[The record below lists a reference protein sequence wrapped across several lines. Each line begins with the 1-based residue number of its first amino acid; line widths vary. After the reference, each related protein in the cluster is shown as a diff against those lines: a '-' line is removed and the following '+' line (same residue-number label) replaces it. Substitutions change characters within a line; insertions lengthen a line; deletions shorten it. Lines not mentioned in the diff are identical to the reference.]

1 MKSKNYIREIQLP
14 LLVAIG
20 ILLLASCRNETDD
33 SVGNTPQSAVE
44 LVPLLS
50 PYRDVQEPTSRA
62 DGMLPE
68 GYLSYDELY
77 PTTMPPNK
85 TIGIFLTPDR
95 STSLG
100 TFIYEG
106 KVDGISNWKS
116 TITVEQGKQYY
127 IYGFMPRSG
136 AENATITSLNGTGDD
151 DYANGAKISIANY
164 DALTTADV
172 SVIVGLRWAT
182 EDEKIN
188 GIDSATGSDV
198 PLGHFGYK
206 GMPEG
211 KNRLFVLLKHIYAG
225 LHFATKVDPV
235 YNNLRTIRITK
246 VELTAKDIKEKV
258 KLEITLTANANGEDP
273 LTNVTYTPVSSSSTN
288 TTITLYEKD
297 DVQEPLGVTVPAD
310 QFNDFLG
317 CLVPG
322 STENFI
328 LRTTYDV
335 YDKDTS
341 VKPEG
346 NLIRK
351 GCVAENII
359 DRNRISTF
367 PNLKAGELFT
377 VNLLIQP
384 TFLYVLSEPDLD
396 NPTITIQ

>member
-127 IYGFMPRSG
+127 IYGFMPREDADG
-136 AENATITSLNGTGDD
+136 ASITSIGGN
-151 DYANGAKISIANY
+151 YANGAVLEIERYKT
-164 DALTTADV
+164 LTTADA
-172 SVIVGLRWAT
+172 SVVVGVRNAT
-182 EDEKIN
+182 AAEKIS
-188 GIDSATGSDV
+188 G
-198 PLGHFGYK
+198 PLSPIKLGAFSYL
-206 GMPEG
+206 GMEEG
-211 KNRLFVLLKHIYAG
+211 DNRIFVLLKHI
-225 LHFATKVDPV
+225 FAAVHVKAFIGPKYHKLRSIKITGVDLVAYNIPATVDITIRLEANDEGNDPV
-235 YNNLRTIRITK
+235 TETIYAPSVTQTTRTATLFPYEG
-246 VELTAKDIKEKV
+246 VTEYDIPEKASDPNPEGF
-258 KLEITLTANANGEDP
+258 LACFMPIIPDPSQP
-273 LTNVTYTPVSSSSTN
+273 LTF
-288 TTITLYEKD
+288 
-297 DVQEPLGVTVPAD
+297 A
-310 QFNDFLG
+310 
-317 CLVPG
+317 
-322 STENFI
+322 
-328 LRTTYDV
+328 LRTTYNV
-335 YDKDTS
+335 YDSKGT
-341 VKPEG
+341 
-346 NLIRK
+346 LIRE
-351 GCVAENII
+351 GCVAENKI
-359 DRNRISTF
+359 DHTKVPGLDAI
-367 PNLKAGELFT
+367 KAGDLFT
-377 VNLLIQP
+377 VNLEVEP
-384 TFLYVLSEPDLD
+384 DYLYVLSDPDLD
-396 NPTITIQ
+396 NPTIQLTTTP